1 VRIDLHTHSTASD
14 GTDTPAELVRAAAAA
29 GLDVLALTDHD
40 TTGGWAE
47 AVEALPRGL
56 TLLRGAELSCVSLPD
71 PPGTGL
77 PDRPG
82 AGLSDRPGAGP
93 PDRPRADLPDRP
105 RAGLLDRP
113 GAGLSEPRG
122 ASARPVTLHLLAYLF
137 DPGDPAFVAERRRLR
152 ESRLDRG
159 RRIVELLA
167 ADGYPVDWP
176 EVRELAAGGAVG
188 RPHIARALVRAG
200 VVSTVDEA
208 FGRLLRTGSPYYVPK
223 ADIEVLAAIRMVRAA
238 GGVPV
243 FAHPLARRRDRVVSD
258 EVIRAMAAAGLAG
271 LEADHPDQD
280 PADRE
285 HLRGLA
291 TELGLFVT
299 GSSDY
304 HGTNKVVRLGQE
316 TTSVAACERLVEQAT
331 GLALIT
337 G

>member
-1 VRIDLHTHSTASD
+1 MRIDLHTHSTASD

-82 AGLSDRPGAGP
+82 AGLSDRPRAGLPEPGGAGP
-93 PDRPRADLPDRP
+93 PD
-105 RAGLLDRP
+105 GP

-316 TTSVAACERLVEQAT
+316 TTSAAAYERLVEQAT
-331 GLALIT
+331 GLAPIT

>member
-1 VRIDLHTHSTASD
+1 MRIDLHTHSTASD

-82 AGLSDRPGAGP
+82 AGLSDRPG
-93 PDRPRADLPDRP
+93 
-105 RAGLLDRP
+105 AGLLDRP

>member
-82 AGLSDRPGAGP
+82 AGLSDRPRAGLPEPGGAGP
-93 PDRPRADLPDRP
+93 PD
-105 RAGLLDRP
+105 GP

-122 ASARPVTLHLLAYLF
+122 ALARPVTLHLLAYLF

-316 TTSVAACERLVEQAT
+316 TTSAAAYERLVEQAT
-331 GLALIT
+331 GLAPIT

>member
-1 VRIDLHTHSTASD
+1 MRIDLHTHSTASD

-77 PDRPG
+77 
-82 AGLSDRPGAGP
+82 

-316 TTSVAACERLVEQAT
+316 TTSAAAYERLVEQAT
-331 GLALIT
+331 GLAPIT